1 MANNPELRINYTADT
16 SGIKKGSKDAKNAVR
31 DFEKATDNA
40 LNNVG
45 DAMGIP
51 VDKIK
56 NLGSSIQ
63 GMGVQMQNSSNTMV
77 KSIGNIIGKVDAL
90 AIGVAGIGIGAIV
103 AGFEQLNALADRFNS
118 TMDGQVMI
126 AGIKSY
132 REAYNAAMDDMSAD
146 TGKLWS
152 EIKAGIGSFFSG
164 LGSTWRNYITT
175 TVPDPITGL
184 VDASQIEQFSANI
197 SQAAATGEEAAGFA
211 ERLVELQLK
220 EAKTKREVAKLD
232 AQISEWRKV
241 VFDKSVD
248 IYERQEAYNKV
259 LDLSAQKYEKQKSVA
274 TEVAQAME
282 GIAALTGSSVEELV
296 AVENAWANVDAL
308 ALGYN
313 NFLREMLEKEREI
326 TIALQ
331 TQEQIKER
339 AAASRAKMQETQ
351 LTQVDTTA
359 LGTPQATTEITNVP
373 SPVLPASD
381 IQESTAALVDYNK
394 ELTNVLNTMVTDTIT
409 NFATGF
415 GQLAADLRNGEDAW
429 TNFGNNVLSTFA
441 DMAVSVGKIAIEVGV
456 ATLGIKAAL
465 ETLNPYAAIA
475 AGVALVALGTA
486 ARVSLRAVASGNT
499 TATVSANSYTNTP
512 VLSGEQTK
520 ELSVQVSGTLQA
532 DGSTLLA
539 VIENQN
545 YRSKYTR

>member
-45 DAMGIP
+45 DALGVP
-51 VDKIK
+51 VGKIK
-56 NLGSSIQ
+56 ALEGSFK
-63 GMGVQMQNSSNTMV
+63 GMGVSMQNSSNEIIR
-77 KSIGNIIGKVDAL
+77 SLGSIIGKVDAL

-132 REAYNAAMDDMSAD
+132 REAYNAALDDMSAD

-184 VDASQIEQFSANI
+184 VDASQIEQYSANI

-220 EAKTKREVAKLD
+220 EAKTKREVAQLD

-248 IYERQEAYNKV
+248 IYERQDAYNKV

-331 TQEQIKER
+331 AQEQIKEK
-339 AAASRAKMQETQ
+339 AAASRVKMQETQ
-351 LTQVDTTA
+351 LTQVDTTG
-359 LGTPQATTEITNVP
+359 LEKPQATTEITNVP

-394 ELTNVLNTMVTDTIT
+394 ELTNVLNTMATDTIT

-415 GQLAADLRNGEDAW
+415 GQLIVDLRNGEDAW
-429 TNFGNNVLSTFA
+429 INFGNNVLSTFA

-465 ETLNPYAAIA
+465 ETLNPYIAIA
-475 AGVALVALGTA
+475 AGAALVALGTA
-486 ARVSLRAVASGNT
+486 AKSSLSAVASGNT
-499 TATVSANSYTNTP
+499 TATVSANSYSNTP

>member
-45 DAMGIP
+45 DALGVP
-51 VDKIK
+51 VGKIK
-56 NLGSSIQ
+56 ALEGSFK
-63 GMGVQMQNSSNTMV
+63 GMGVSMQNSSNEIIR
-77 KSIGNIIGKVDAL
+77 SLGSIIGKVDAL

-132 REAYNAAMDDMSAD
+132 REAYNAAMDDMSTD
-146 TGKLWS
+146 TGKLWA

-175 TVPDPITGL
+175 RVPDPITGL
-184 VDASQIEQFSANI
+184 VDASQIEQYSANI

-220 EAKTKREVAKLD
+220 EAKTKREVAQLD

-248 IYERQEAYNKV
+248 IYERQDAYNKV

-313 NFLREMLEKEREI
+313 NFLREMLEKERER

-331 TQEQIKER
+331 MQEQIKEK
-339 AAASRAKMQETQ
+339 AAASRVEMQETQ
-351 LTQVDTTA
+351 RTQFDTTA
-359 LGTPQATTEITNVP
+359 LDTPQATTEITNVP

-394 ELTNVLNTMVTDTIT
+394 ELTNVLNTMATDTIT

-415 GQLAADLRNGEDAW
+415 GQLIVDLRNGEDAW
-429 TNFGNNVLSTFA
+429 INFGNNVLSTFA

-465 ETLNPYAAIA
+465 ETLNPYIAIA
-475 AGVALVALGTA
+475 AGAALVALGTA
-486 ARVSLRAVASGNT
+486 AKSSLSAVASGNT
-499 TATVSANSYTNTP
+499 TATVSANSYSNTP

>member
-1 MANNPELRINYTADT
+1 MAKSPQLQINYTADT
-16 SGIKKGSKDAKNAVR
+16 SGIKKGSKEAKSAVR
-31 DFEKATDNA
+31 DFERSTNSA
-40 LNNVG
+40 LNNIG
-45 DAMGIP
+45 EAMGIP

-184 VDASQIEQFSANI
+184 VDASQIDQYSQNI
-197 SQAAATGEEAAGFA
+197 ATAADVGEEAAGFA

-359 LGTPQATTEITNVP
+359 IGTPQATTEITNVP

-429 TNFGNNVLSTFA
+429 TNFGNNVLSTFS

-465 ETLNPYAAIA
+465 ETLNPYIAIA
-475 AGVALVALGTA
+475 AGAALVALGTA
-486 ARVSLRAVASGNT
+486 AKSSLSAVASGNT

>member
-31 DFEKATDNA
+31 DFERSTNSA
-40 LNNVG
+40 LNNIG
-45 DAMGIP
+45 EAMGIP
-51 VDKIK
+51 VEKIK

-90 AIGVAGIGIGAIV
+90 AVGVAGIGIGAIV

-146 TGKLWS
+146 TGKLWA

-184 VDASQIEQFSANI
+184 VDASQIEQYSANI
-197 SQAAATGEEAAGFA
+197 SQAAETGEKAAGFA

-220 EAKTKREVAKLD
+220 EAKTKREVAQLD

-241 VFDKSVD
+241 VFDKSVY

-326 TIALQ
+326 TTALQ
-331 TQEQIKER
+331 AQEQIKER
-339 AAASRAKMQETQ
+339 AAASRTKMQETQ

-394 ELTNVLNTMVTDTIT
+394 ELTNVLNTMGTDTIT

-415 GQLAADLRNGEDAW
+415 GQLTADLRNGEDAW

-465 ETLNPYAAIA
+465 ETLNPYIAIS
-475 AGVALVALGTA
+475 AGAALVALGTA
-486 ARVSLRAVASGNT
+486 AKSSLSAVASGNT

>member
-1 MANNPELRINYTADT
+1 MAKSPQLQINYTADT
-16 SGIKKGSKDAKNAVR
+16 SGIKKGSKEAKSAVR
-31 DFEKATDNA
+31 DFERSTNSA
-40 LNNVG
+40 LNNIG
-45 DAMGIP
+45 EAMGIP

-90 AIGVAGIGIGAIV
+90 AVGVAGIGIGAIV

-184 VDASQIEQFSANI
+184 VDASQIEQYSANI
-197 SQAAATGEEAAGFA
+197 SQAASTGEKAAGFA

-326 TIALQ
+326 TLALQ

-351 LTQVDTTA
+351 LTQVDTTG
-359 LGTPQATTEITNVP
+359 LEKPQATTEITNVP

-465 ETLNPYAAIA
+465 ETLNPIAAIA

-486 ARVSLRAVASGNT
+486 AKASLSAVASGNT

>member
-90 AIGVAGIGIGAIV
+90 AVGVAGIGIGAIV

-152 EIKAGIGSFFSG
+152 QIREGWESFKSG
-164 LGSTWRNYITT
+164 FGSTMRNFITT
-175 TVPDPITGL
+175 TIPDPTTGL
-184 VDASQIEQFSANI
+184 ADNSQIEQFSQNI
-197 SQAAATGEEAAGFA
+197 ATAADVGEAAAGYA
-211 ERLVELQLK
+211 ENLVKLQLK
-220 EAKTKREVAKLD
+220 EAQTKREIAKID
-232 AQISEWRKV
+232 ADIAEWRKI

-259 LDLSAQKYEKQKSVA
+259 IDLSAQKYEKQKNVA
-274 TEVAQAME
+274 TEVAQTME
-282 GIAALTGSSVEELV
+282 DIAALTGSSVEELI
-296 AVENAWANVDAL
+296 AVENAWANVENL
-308 ALGYN
+308 VISYN

-326 TIALQ
+326 TLEIQ
-331 TQEQIKER
+331 KQENIKAE
-339 AAASRAKMQETQ
+339 AAAARAKMQETQ

-429 TNFGNNVLSTFA
+429 INFGNNVLSTFA
-441 DMAVSVGKIAIEVGV
+441 DMAVSVGKIAIEVGA

-465 ETLNPYAAIA
+465 ETLNPYIAIA
-475 AGVALVALGTA
+475 AGAALVALGTA
-486 ARVSLRAVASGNT
+486 AKSSLSAVASGNT

>member
-45 DAMGIP
+45 DALGVP
-51 VDKIK
+51 VGKIK
-56 NLGSSIQ
+56 ALEGSFK
-63 GMGVQMQNSSNTMV
+63 GMGVSMQNSSNEIIR
-77 KSIGNIIGKVDAL
+77 SLGSIIGKVDAL

-132 REAYNAAMDDMSAD
+132 REAYNAALDDMSAD

-184 VDASQIEQFSANI
+184 VDASQIEQYSANI
-197 SQAAATGEEAAGFA
+197 SQAATTGEKAAGFA

-220 EAKTKREVAKLD
+220 EAKTKREVAHLD

-248 IYERQEAYNKV
+248 IYERQDAYNKV

-331 TQEQIKER
+331 AQEQIKEK
-339 AAASRAKMQETQ
+339 AAASRVKMQETQ
-351 LTQVDTTA
+351 LTQVDTTG
-359 LGTPQATTEITNVP
+359 LEKPQATTEITNVP

-394 ELTNVLNTMVTDTIT
+394 ELTNVLNTMATDTIT

-415 GQLAADLRNGEDAW
+415 GQLIVDLRNGEDAW

-465 ETLNPYAAIA
+465 ETLNPYIAIA
-475 AGVALVALGTA
+475 AGAALVALGTA
-486 ARVSLRAVASGNT
+486 AKSSLSAVASGNT
-499 TATVSANSYTNTP
+499 TATVSANSYSNTP

>member
-45 DAMGIP
+45 DALGVP
-51 VDKIK
+51 VGKIK
-56 NLGSSIQ
+56 ALGSSIQ

-118 TMDGQVMI
+118 TMDGQVMM

-184 VDASQIEQFSANI
+184 VDASQIEQYSANI
-197 SQAAATGEEAAGFA
+197 SKAAATGEEAAGFA

-220 EAKTKREVAKLD
+220 EAKTKREVAQLD

-331 TQEQIKER
+331 AQEQVKER
-339 AAASRAKMQETQ
+339 AAASRAKMQEAQ

-429 TNFGNNVLSTFA
+429 TNFGNNVLSTFS

-465 ETLNPYAAIA
+465 ETLNPYIAIA
-475 AGVALVALGTA
+475 AGAALVALGTA
-486 ARVSLRAVASGNT
+486 AKSSLSAVASGNT

>member
-31 DFEKATDNA
+31 DFEKSTNSA
-40 LNNVG
+40 LNNIG
-45 DAMGIP
+45 EAMGIP

-152 EIKAGIGSFFSG
+152 EIKEGWKSFWSG
-164 LGSTWRNYITT
+164 LGPTMRNFITT
-175 TVPDPITGL
+175 TIPDPTTGL
-184 VDASQIEQFSANI
+184 ADNSQIEQFYQNI
-197 SQAAATGEEAAGFA
+197 ATAADVGEEAAGFA

-331 TQEQIKER
+331 TQEQIKEK

-351 LTQVDTTA
+351 LTQVDTTG
-359 LGTPQATTEITNVP
+359 LEKPQATTEITNVP

-415 GQLAADLRNGEDAW
+415 GQLVADLRNGEDAW

-465 ETLNPYAAIA
+465 ETLNPYIAIA
-475 AGVALVALGTA
+475 AGAALVALGTA
-486 ARVSLRAVASGNT
+486 AKSSLSAVASGNT

>member
-1 MANNPELRINYTADT
+1 MAKSPQLQINYTADT
-16 SGIKKGSKDAKNAVR
+16 SGIKKGSKEAKSAVR
-31 DFEKATDNA
+31 DFERSTNSA
-40 LNNVG
+40 LNNIG
-45 DAMGIP
+45 EAMGIP

-90 AIGVAGIGIGAIV
+90 AVGVAGIGIGAIV

-152 EIKAGIGSFFSG
+152 EIKEGWKSFWSG
-164 LGSTWRNYITT
+164 LGPTMRNFITT
-175 TVPDPITGL
+175 TIPDPTTGL
-184 VDASQIEQFSANI
+184 ADNSQIEQFYQNI
-197 SQAAATGEEAAGFA
+197 ATAADVGEEAAGFA

-359 LGTPQATTEITNVP
+359 IGTPQATTEITNVP

-429 TNFGNNVLSTFA
+429 INFGNNVLSTFA
-441 DMAVSVGKIAIEVGV
+441 DMAVSVGKIAIEVGA

-465 ETLNPYAAIA
+465 QTLNPYIAIA
-475 AGVALVALGTA
+475 AGAALVALGTA
-486 ARVSLRAVASGNT
+486 AKSSLSAVASGNT

>member
-1 MANNPELRINYTADT
+1 MAKSPQLQINYTADT
-16 SGIKKGSKDAKNAVR
+16 SGIKKGSKEAKSAVR
-31 DFEKATDNA
+31 DFERSTNSA
-40 LNNVG
+40 LNNIG
-45 DAMGIP
+45 EAMGIP

-184 VDASQIEQFSANI
+184 VDASQIDQYSQNI
-197 SQAAATGEEAAGFA
+197 ATAADVGEEAAGFA

-326 TIALQ
+326 TLALQ

-351 LTQVDTTA
+351 LTQVDTTG
-359 LGTPQATTEITNVP
+359 LEKPQATTEITNVP

-429 TNFGNNVLSTFA
+429 TNFGNNVLSTFS

-465 ETLNPYAAIA
+465 ETLNPYIAIA
-475 AGVALVALGTA
+475 AGAALVALGTA
-486 ARVSLRAVASGNT
+486 AKSSLSAVASGNT

>member
-1 MANNPELRINYTADT
+1 MAKSPQLQINYTADT
-16 SGIKKGSKDAKNAVR
+16 SGIKKGSKEAKSAVR
-31 DFEKATDNA
+31 DFERSTNSA
-40 LNNVG
+40 LNNIG

-184 VDASQIEQFSANI
+184 VDASQIDQYSQNI
-197 SQAAATGEEAAGFA
+197 ATAADVGEEAAGFA

-339 AAASRAKMQETQ
+339 AAAARAKMQETQ

-429 TNFGNNVLSTFA
+429 TNFGNNVLSTFS

-465 ETLNPYAAIA
+465 EKLNPYIAIA
-475 AGVALVALGTA
+475 AGAALVALGTYA
-486 ARVSLRAVASGNT
+486 KSSLSAVASGNT